1 MKFEREWKWNKKL
14 VIESSRMITM
24 ALCIAFLCGMVIVG
38 CAIFRAVSGVSGQS
52 PPPVIPKAPAGMTMK
67 AIEEVERIQ
76 WLEVVGP
83 SKVKVGQKVQFDAF
97 VHESIPGD
105 ANCDGKVNLMDYM
118 ILEIFWLQTTG
129 HITWRQGDFNL
140 DGIVD
145 LKDYIIFE
153 QHYGLEIP
161 FEGVTVALAKFG
173 RGVKYEDISKH
184 MILNQQF

>member
-1 MKFEREWKWNKKL
+1 MKFEREWEKGIAIEPSQKIAVL
-14 VIESSRMITM
+14 FVITFFCVLAVIG
-24 ALCIAFLCGMVIVG
+24 CIIFEMLLGG
-38 CAIFRAVSGVSGQS
+38 CAKRPEMSM
-52 PPPVIPKAPAGMTMK
+52 IPRAPAGMTMK

-83 SKVKVGQKVQFDAF
+83 RKVKVGQKIQFDAF
-97 VHESIPGD
+97 VHESLPGD

-118 ILEIFWLQTTG
+118 ILEVFWLRTTG
-129 HITWRQGDFNL
+129 RITWRQGDFNL

-145 LKDYIIFE
+145 LKDYMIFE

-173 RGVKYEDISKH
+173 KDVKYEDISKH
-184 MILNQQF
+184 MILIQQF